1 MTSSACGRS
10 IFCGKH
16 VKWRKLTPAEFEKLH
31 GYLLY
36 RTKELKQ
43 VMVAFQDGGALAKY
57 RRPNETVDFEGFK
70 ALLDLYLETDIPF
83 DLCLHLFRSFIKD
96 RTKDDE
102 VALQT
107 TTQTNCKTN
116 RGSLAASTVSNVACT
131 PSSRRSSFTLSE
143 NKLNI
148 HDYIQRKCR
157 NQEHESRLFFLGL
170 ANDQSETST
179 CQCSTV
185 VRLKDIDCY
194 FSLLENGTPEEKLE
208 YTFHLYDADGNGYL
222 DSNEIECI
230 IEQMMS
236 VAEHL
241 AWDTVELKPV
251 NIFQ

>member
-107 TTQTNCKTN
+107 TTQTNCKTISCIVRKIIHN
-116 RGSLAASTVSNVACT
+116 VKNHIFAYKYIHSFIHSFNADHLFIHSFIHSFNSFCSSLSASFDSY
-131 PSSRRSSFTLSE
+131 RSA
-143 NKLNI
+143 K
-148 HDYIQRKCR
+148 R
-157 NQEHESRLFFLGL
+157 N
-170 ANDQSETST
+170 ETIT
-179 CQCSTV
+179 
-185 VRLKDIDCY
+185 
-194 FSLLENGTPEEKLE
+194 
-208 YTFHLYDADGNGYL
+208 
-222 DSNEIECI
+222 
-230 IEQMMS
+230 
-236 VAEHL
+236 
-241 AWDTVELKPV
+241 
-251 NIFQ
+251 

>member
-10 IFCGKH
+10 VFCGKH

-107 TTQTNCKTN
+107 TTQTNCKTSMICWISVTSVS
-116 RGSLAASTVSNVACT
+116 RFFSYIFSFSLTHIVKSTVQLIV
-131 PSSRRSSFTLSE
+131 L
-143 NKLNI
+143 
-148 HDYIQRKCR
+148 
-157 NQEHESRLFFLGL
+157 
-170 ANDQSETST
+170 
-179 CQCSTV
+179 
-185 VRLKDIDCY
+185 
-194 FSLLENGTPEEKLE
+194 
-208 YTFHLYDADGNGYL
+208 
-222 DSNEIECI
+222 
-230 IEQMMS
+230 
-236 VAEHL
+236 
-241 AWDTVELKPV
+241 
-251 NIFQ
+251 